1 MLAGCFQ
8 QSMQH
13 ICCSGILA
21 SFHVLFKTC
30 LDLNE
35 KSKSKTQNQVHLNST
50 SDPHIFA
57 IISYPVFIFSVWQII
72 LSYRKEGLG
81 L

>member
-1 MLAGCFQ
+1 MLPGFFQ

-13 ICCSGILA
+13 ICCSGIR
-21 SFHVLFKTC
+21 SFHVLFKTS
-30 LDLNE
+30 LDLNK

-50 SDPHIFA
+50 SDPNIFA
-57 IISYPVFIFSVWQII
+57 IISYPVFIFSVWQVI
-72 LSYRKEGLG
+72 LSYRKDGLG